1 MLCYFLIFLEYTAG
15 ISEYWQ
21 QAGSLM
27 GKVGLGLGLEWG
39 EIQVLVNLLS
49 WNNLYLI
56 DRTTYSLP
64 PYLLHDCINFSV
76 EYSSPTAL
84 PFLAHAGVII
94 Q

>member
-49 WNNLYLI
+49 
-56 DRTTYSLP
+56 
-64 PYLLHDCINFSV
+64 
-76 EYSSPTAL
+76 
-84 PFLAHAGVII
+84 
-94 Q
+94 